1 MTASWSP
8 PATRVDGVSV
18 GGLLD
23 PHAPEGPH
31 DTAWHRRKLD
41 YALVNPANRRKF
53 KVIVVGTGL
62 AGAGAAAALGELG
75 YEVECFT
82 FHDAPRR
89 AHSVAAQGGINAARE
104 NTADNDSL
112 HRFVIDTVRGGDFR
126 GREVDAYRLA
136 EESMNVVDHL
146 AAIGAPFAREYGGT
160 LATRSFGG
168 VQVSRTFYARG
179 QTGQQLQV
187 ASAQALQRQV
197 DAGTVTLRVRHE
209 MCDLIM
215 DDDRVGGVVMRNLVS
230 GEITAHTAHAVVLCT
245 GGYGNIFFHSTLAK
259 NSNASAIWRAARHGA
274 HFASPSFVQFHPTA
288 LPINSQWQSKTIL
301 MSESLRNDGRI
312 WVPAKVGDE
321 RAANDIPE
329 AERDYYLERKYPA
342 FGNLT
347 PRDVASRAATEQIR
361 SGHGVGPLHNGVFL
375 DFRDAIARLG
385 RSTIEDRYGNL
396 FHMYAN
402 ATGEDPY
409 DTPMRIAPGAHFTMG
424 GLWSDYDLMTSLPG
438 LFVGGECGWGYHGAN
453 RLGANSLL
461 SACVDGWFTL
471 PHTVANHLSPQL
483 GREPLAEDAPAVR
496 SAMERAQARVDALLA
511 IRGSHGP
518 AHFHRELGKILYEGC
533 GVIRTQE
540 TLKTAIAAIRTLR
553 EQFWSDLRVVGT
565 GERLNQ
571 ELELA
576 GRVADYLELGELMCV
591 DALDREESCGAHYR
605 AEHQQDGEAA
615 RDDER
620 WAFASAWQVAPDG
633 AFARHHEPLTFDTV
647 PLTTRDYA

>member
-1 MTASWSP
+1 MG
-8 PATRVDGVSV
+8 GV
-18 GGLLD
+18 LD
-23 PHAPEGPH
+23 PKTPDAPPE
-31 DTAWHRRKLD
+31 TAWKRRKLE
-41 YALVNPANRRKF
+41 YALVNPSNRRKF

-62 AGAGAAAALGELG
+62 AGSGVAASLGELG

-104 NTADNDSL
+104 ETADNDSAK
-112 HRFVIDTVRGGDFR
+112 RFVIDTVKGGDFR
-126 GREVDAYRLA
+126 GREADAFRLA

-146 AAIGAPFAREYGGT
+146 NAIGAPFAREYGGT

-197 DAGTVTLRVRHE
+197 DAGSVTLRIRHE
-209 MCDLIM
+209 MLDLVM
-215 DDDRVGGVVMRNLVS
+215 DGERVGGVVMRNLVS
-230 GEITAHTAHAVVLCT
+230 GAITAHTAHAVVLCT

-259 NSNASAIWRAARHGA
+259 NSNASAIWRAAQRGA
-274 HFASPSFVQFHPTA
+274 HFASPSFIQFHPTA
-288 LPINSQWQSKTIL
+288 LPISSPWQSKTIL

-312 WVPAKVGDE
+312 WVPTTAGDE
-321 RAANDIPE
+321 RPANDIPE

-361 SGHGVGPLHNGVFL
+361 TGHGVGPLSNGVYL

-385 RSTIEDRYGNL
+385 KDTIEQRYGNL
-396 FHMYAN
+396 LHMYSH

-409 DTPMRIAPGAHFTMG
+409 AVPMRIAPGAHFTMG
-424 GLWSDYDLMTSLPG
+424 GLWSDYNMMTSLPG

-471 PHTVANHLSPQL
+471 PHAVANHLASQLGQSLLAHDSPQVK
-483 GREPLAEDAPAVR
+483 GALARTR
-496 SAMERAQARVDALLA
+496 SRVENLLA
-511 IRGSHGP
+511 IKGSHGP
-518 AHFHRELGKILYEGC
+518 AHFHRQLGDILYQGC
-533 GVIRTQE
+533 GVIRTRE
-540 TLKTAIAAIRTLR
+540 TLRWARAAIRDLR
-553 EQFWSDLRVVGT
+553 EEFWRDLRVT
-565 GERLNQ
+565 GIKERLNQ
-571 ELELA
+571 ELEHA
-576 GRVADYLELGELMCV
+576 GRVADYLELAELMCV
-591 DALDREESCGAHYR
+591 DALDREESCGAHFR
-605 AEHQQDGEAA
+605 GEHQSGGEAV
-615 RDDER
+615 RNDKD
-620 WAFASAWQVAPDG
+620 WSFASAWRTAPDG
-633 AFARHHEPLTFDTV
+633 EFIRDHEPLKFEAV